1 MPFGSRKAFSNNPLR
16 STSSSSSPKTWLFV
30 INSDIITSK
39 SKGNGDYLLQIPVS
53 NGNDNILAFTDRP
66 NRVAKRVPAEDLERL
81 FTPGESGFFPDGPP
95 NAVID
100 YRDPNT
106 GSRGAAVVEILGA
119 RVDNSRGKVIL
130 LDVKERPF
138 KEIDSEIGKGILPV
152 MKCASIYIDSV
163 SLSTRNL
170 SLGAPCE
177 TNANCSSGACVLP
190 QGGGYQDG
198 VCGTFSKNIAQINS
212 ST

>member
-1 MPFGSRKAFSNNPLR
+1 MPFGSRKAFSKNPLR
-16 STSSSSSPKTWLFV
+16 STSSSPSPAKSWLFV
-30 INSDIITSK
+30 INSDIITST
-39 SKGNGDYLLQIPVS
+39 SKGNGNYLLNIPVT

-66 NRVAKRVPAEDLERL
+66 DRVAKRVRAESLEL
-81 FTPGESGFFPDGPP
+81 SFSPGESGFFPDGPP

-119 RVDNSRGKVIL
+119 RVDNSRGKVLL
-130 LDVKERPF
+130 LDVKEGPF

-163 SLSTRNL
+163 KNL
-170 SLGAPCE
+170 G
-177 TNANCSSGACVLP
+177 CSSAGTPCWSDSNCCSDGCVTIFI
-190 QGGGYQDG
+190 GG
-198 VCGTFSKNIAQINS
+198 VCA
-212 ST
+212 